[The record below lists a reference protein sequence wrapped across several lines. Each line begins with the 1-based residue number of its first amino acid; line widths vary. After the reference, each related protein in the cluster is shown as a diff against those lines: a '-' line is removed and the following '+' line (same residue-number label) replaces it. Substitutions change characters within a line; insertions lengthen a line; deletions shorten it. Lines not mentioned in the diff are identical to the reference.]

1 MAQGITWWSCH
12 QIVHRLF
19 HTLDFRVT
27 QQQPIKDYS
36 KKYQELNAQQKL
48 DNGIRGN
55 GDFHNCSI

>member
-12 QIVHRLF
+12 QIVPTLF